1 MTFTLPQ
8 DGDRAWKITAH
19 SVRFIES
26 NTIVEAEGNVVI
38 TDGVATLKTDFL
50 RFFTQTNW
58 FYLRGNIQAT
68 FHDTMHVIAQTA
80 ELEKNTLTGWLYGAH
95 VTLKKPYIVANGDVL
110 ERKGDNKYLFKN
122 VTVTACD
129 AEVPPWKFS
138 ARLLDLRIDG
148 YTILQDTTLYLYDIT
163 TLTIPTAVFPANTSR
178 QTGFLLPSLSFS
190 TSEGFALGI
199 PFFWAINEQQD
210 LLTNIDM
217 MTKKGFMF
225 GARYRGW
232 YTPKQKV
239 WLAGNWL
246 YEINLE
252 DLVSPVTQKRYTPSH
267 NRYWLRGMFNTELG
281 ASSWHLRAD
290 LDYASDLAFMSD
302 YKSGLLGFNATMD
315 ENFNW
320 FGRELHPLRQNRV
333 SKVLVEREYNRFG
346 LAFSASYEQDLLS
359 QQNALTQTD
368 SLGAHH
374 LPSAELYLYRQKLFG
389 DTSLATYLPFEV
401 HTDFGVGYFMN
412 TTDAA
417 SLARI
422 NFTPNITL
430 PLNFDYI
437 SVEPSVAVHQ
447 RAYFDVVSTKKYT
460 ELHQNNRYIA
470 VPEAKIDISSTIA
483 RTYAIHPRT
492 ELTDIGSTRW
502 VGLMHTIKPWIRY
515 TYRPE
520 IDQSSTP
527 AFLFEDYIEATNG
540 ITYGFNT
547 SLVRKRERLDVSSD
561 QKGNLSTA
569 REYDYLRFLTLD
581 IEQTYYFAPNKLQN
595 NKYFSPL
602 SIDLKYYFD
611 DYLSLRTLF
620 DIDTTYGELSKANIS
635 LTYTYKDFRIEAGYD
650 YQLQAPHYLQYFKVN
665 SLFIKMETPVFFYMQ
680 AAIRY
685 AHDID
690 RNKPSEIQAELR
702 YVNQCYSIG
711 LRYTQDFFDTSVTLL
726 FSIPLL

>member
-1 MTFTLPQ
+1 M
-8 DGDRAWKITAH
+8 
-19 SVRFIES
+19 
-26 NTIVEAEGNVVI
+26 
-38 TDGVATLKTDFL
+38 
-50 RFFTQTNW
+50 
-58 FYLRGNIQAT
+58 
-68 FHDTMHVIAQTA
+68 
-80 ELEKNTLTGWLYGAH
+80 
-95 VTLKKPYIVANGDVL
+95 
-110 ERKGDNKYLFKN
+110 
-122 VTVTACD
+122 
-129 AEVPPWKFS
+129 
-138 ARLLDLRIDG
+138 
-148 YTILQDTTLYLYDIT
+148 
-163 TLTIPTAVFPANTSR
+163 
-178 QTGFLLPSLSFS
+178 
-190 TSEGFALGI
+190 
-199 PFFWAINEQQD
+199 
-210 LLTNIDM
+210 
-217 MTKKGFMF
+217 
-225 GARYRGW
+225 
-232 YTPKQKV
+232 
-239 WLAGNWL
+239 
-246 YEINLE
+246 
-252 DLVSPVTQKRYTPSH
+252 
-267 NRYWLRGMFNTELG
+267 
-281 ASSWHLRAD
+281 
-290 LDYASDLAFMSD
+290 
-302 YKSGLLGFNATMD
+302 
-315 ENFNW
+315 
-320 FGRELHPLRQNRV
+320 
-333 SKVLVEREYNRFG
+333 
-346 LAFSASYEQDLLS
+346 
-359 QQNALTQTD
+359 
-368 SLGAHH
+368 
-374 LPSAELYLYRQKLFG
+374 
-389 DTSLATYLPFEV
+389 ATYLPFEV

-492 ELTDIGSTRW
+492 ELIDIGSTRW

-581 IEQTYYFAPNKLQN
+581 IEQTYYFTPNKLQN

-650 YQLQAPHYLQYFKVN
+650 YQLQALHYLQYFKVN